1 MHNPKLALPLEIVNA
16 LLERREDMNNCSP
29 LEVLHGSLHEAAEA
43 PTEEQRRM
51 LEMPWTNR
59 KHAVTEYI
67 RRVLSD
73 GAERKRVSFT
83 RVGHIWDLRL
93 WKLNI
98 YGIGRKVGFSLV

>member
-1 MHNPKLALPLEIVNA
+1 MNNPKLALPLEIVNA

-29 LEVLHGSLHEAAEA
+29 LEVLHGSLHETTEA

-51 LEMPWTNR
+51 LEMPWTSR
-59 KHAVTEYI
+59 KHAVTECM
-67 RRVLSD
+67 RCVLAD
-73 GAERKRVSFT
+73 GTERNSITFT

-98 YGIGRKVGFSLV
+98 YGIGRKVGFGLV